1 MPWHVVVFDEVHQIK
16 NPQSKTYQ
24 ACSRL
29 KCKLRYGLSGTIM
42 PVRSFSCLGWQVP
55 LSSLWGVECIFST
68 PCSPVEQC
76 LSSSTRRQSAPG
88 QRNATQA
95 SGC

>member
-1 MPWHVVVFDEVHQIK
+1 MVDALLCRHDQEEFFKVPWHVVVFDEVHQIK

-55 LSSLWGVECIFST
+55 LSSLWGVE
-68 PCSPVEQC
+68 
-76 LSSSTRRQSAPG
+76 
-88 QRNATQA
+88 
-95 SGC
+95 